1 MARTHVVDW
10 TDLPD
15 VVEFADELGYGMV
28 VVKYDDRNNYNITHL
43 VREDLWLRDGV
54 KLIYSTGMEPT

>member
-1 MARTHVVDW
+1 
-10 TDLPD
+10 LPD